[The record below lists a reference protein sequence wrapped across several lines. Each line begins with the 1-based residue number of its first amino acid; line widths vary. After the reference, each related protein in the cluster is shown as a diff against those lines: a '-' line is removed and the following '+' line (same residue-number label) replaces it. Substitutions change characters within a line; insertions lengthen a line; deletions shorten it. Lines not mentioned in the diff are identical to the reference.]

1 MIVGVPK
8 EVKDD
13 EYRVA
18 ITPAGV
24 RELTSAGHTVYV
36 EKGAGVGSSMP
47 DADFMATGAKIVDD
61 PDDIWAEADLVLG
74 VKEPV
79 AEEYPRLGLT
89 PGPGPV
95 HLPPPGRLAAVHRGP
110 DGRRATRPSPTRRC
124 AWPTTPSPCSRPM
137 SEVAGRMAP
146 LMGAHHLMRPGG
158 GRGVL
163 VCGVPGVR
171 CAKVVIL
178 GAGVAGMAAA
188 TLAVGMHSE
197 VYILD
202 RNLERLRQVDHHF
215 RGALETVAS
224 STHAIEECCVDADI
238 VIGAVLVVGAKAPK
252 LVSDDLVARM
262 RDGSVL
268 VDISVDQGGCFEST
282 RPTTHSDPTFE
293 VNGSLFYC
301 VANMPGAVPHSSTHA
316 LVNATLPYVLDIAN
330 HGWRDA
336 VPARRRPGR
345 GGQRGRGFGGLRAG
359 GRGPRHDHRFRW
371 PPSSTDRPCR
381 RCQPGPCR
389 RCQPGPCRRCQPAP
403 CRRCQPAPC
412 RRCQPASRWR
422 SGTDPVPVAPGQM
435 VGDDDAGPEGGIG
448 HRVEADRAQ
457 GDLAGPH
464 VEPGVGAVAVVGRT
478 AG

>member
-24 RELTSAGHTVYV
+24 RELTTAGHAVLV
-36 EKGAGVGSSMP
+36 ERGAGEGSSIP
-47 DADFMATGAKIVDD
+47 DEDFTATGAKIIDD
-61 PDDIWAEADLVLG
+61 PDEIWAGSDMILG

-79 AEEYPRLGLT
+79 AEEYPRLGLRQDQVLFT
-89 PGPGPV
+89 YL
-95 HLPPPGRLAAVHRGP
+95 HLAASLPCTEALIAAGNTAIAYETVRLADNSLP
-110 DGRRATRPSPTRRC
+110 LLT
-124 AWPTTPSPCSRPM
+124 PM

-146 LMGAHHLMRPGG
+146 LMGSHHLMRPGG

-163 VCGVPGVR
+163 
-171 CAKVVIL
+171 
-178 GAGVAGMAAA
+178 
-188 TLAVGMHSE
+188 

-215 RGALETVAS
+215 RGGLETVAS
-224 STHAIEECCVDADI
+224 STHAIEETCVDADI

-316 LVNATLPYVLDIAN
+316 LVNATLPYVLAIAN
-330 HGWRDA
+330 HGWRGA
-336 VPARRRPGR
+336 VRSDPALAEGVNVVE
-345 GGQRGRGFGGLRAG
+345 G
-359 GRGPRHDHRFRW
+359 
-371 PPSSTDRPCR
+371 S
-381 RCQPGPCR
+381 
-389 RCQPGPCRRCQPAP
+389 
-403 CRRCQPAPC
+403 
-412 RRCQPASRWR
+412 
-422 SGTDPVPVAPGQM
+422 VVYEPVAAAHGMTTVPL
-435 VGDDDAGPEGGIG
+435 DAYLG
-448 HRVEADRAQ
+448 
-457 GDLAGPH
+457 
-464 VEPGVGAVAVVGRT
+464 
-478 AG
+478 